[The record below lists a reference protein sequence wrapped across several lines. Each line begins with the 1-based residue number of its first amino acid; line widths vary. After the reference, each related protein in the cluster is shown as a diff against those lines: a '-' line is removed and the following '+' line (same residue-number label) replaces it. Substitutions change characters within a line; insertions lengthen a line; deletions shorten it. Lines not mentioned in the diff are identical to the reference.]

1 MLNCIISPPR
11 TDGYFERGDTRP
23 NVSVVLA
30 TFLRI
35 NVTGQATG
43 KLSIFAG
50 ASGSPVIPPA
60 KAFSILD
67 HEENATNTP
76 RSKSRNA
83 HTLAHASA
91 FTRRWGVTARATR
104 ERRSRRHCKFH
115 GGLSIRRELVS
126 KAHQSRWWTKHDR
139 ARVYTRGGLSIFANF
154 LPSHSIARCL
164 WPTPLIVVARQQSIS
179 AHDIRTQPRLR
190 ILRVCLFFFYFSFF
204 LSFFFFFFLS
214 FLSPARLLHDWST
227 LSYCRFH
234 GCLRNVRPRIDSLG
248 SYGTGEKRR
257 DRAKLL
263 PRELCF
269 YFFFRII
276 SFSGRDF
283 VLKEMREKETL

>member
-164 WPTPLIVVARQQSIS
+164 WPTPLIVVARQHI
-179 AHDIRTQPRLR
+179 DIRTRYPHTASFTNPPSLPF
-190 ILRVCLFFFYFSFF
+190 LFLFFFLPLF
-204 LSFFFFFFLS
+204 LFFFFLS

-276 SFSGRDF
+276 SFSGRHF

>member
-91 FTRRWGVTARATR
+91 FTRRWGVTTRATR

-234 GCLRNVRPRIDSLG
+234 GCLRNVRPRIDSLD

-269 YFFFRII
+269 YFFL
-276 SFSGRDF
+276 G
-283 VLKEMREKETL
+283 

>member
-204 LSFFFFFFLS
+204 LSFFFFFLS
-214 FLSPARLLHDWST
+214 FLSPARLVHDWST